1 MAETLRIFVSAT
13 RDLEEERAVIGQVLA
28 DLPVRIPAEIRRS
41 PPEGLPYADLFE
53 RIANVDRVYFLLG
66 RDITAPAGAEW
77 DLAVRLER
85 PILALHTPGP
95 RTPAGEAFL
104 RAAPVSW
111 QVFRSRDDLARLVL
125 QDLLDL
131 LLHPEN
137 RYGLHPDEVI
147 ALEALRR
154 SLDARAPRARSE
166 AGGAEGGGV
175 LLGRTDAVRD

>member
-13 RDLEEERAVIGQVLA
+13 QDLEEERAVIGQALA
-28 DLPVRIPAEIRRS
+28 DLPVDVPAEIRRS
-41 PPEGLPYADLFE
+41 PPEGLPYMDLFE

-77 DLAVRLER
+77 DLAVQLER
-85 PILALHTPGP
+85 SIMALRTPGP

-104 RAAPVSW
+104 QGTPVLW
-111 QVFRSRDDLARLVL
+111 KVFHSRDDLARLVT
-125 QDLLDL
+125 LDL
-131 LLHPEN
+131 LEILLHPRN
-137 RYGLHPDEVI
+137 RYGLHPDEVL

-154 SLDARAPRARSE
+154 SLQERSVRARAE

-175 LLGRTDAVRD
+175 LLGRPTPG